1 MSNQEE
7 TDCWQSS
14 SKTHIV
20 RSWVRRS
27 PEGGGGDRDSKDSRV
42 LCVQTGAPGLGP
54 NLGFCYY
61 QAVWFLNK
69 LLNLI
74 LIKKNKY
81 TLSGFVMIGQTTET
95 EVIKRAGTG
104 HHGNEFSGK
113 YIL

>member
-27 PEGGGGDRDSKDSRV
+27 PE
-42 LCVQTGAPGLGP
+42 GLGP